1 MENNDFKFKLKNE
14 SEKYN
19 FNLTCD
25 MLNKFEIYKDLLL
38 EWNNKFNLTAI
49 TDEDEIIVKHFIDCM
64 FCIKYIK
71 NGDRVID
78 IGSGAG
84 FPGIVIAIMLNNT
97 IDITLADSL
106 NKRITFLNE
115 VINKLNLD
123 KTNAIHK
130 RIEDIK
136 SDDVE
141 MYDIVVCRAVAKTN
155 VLTEFSA
162 KYLKIGGKCVFMKSS
177 NINDE
182 INLSLN
188 AFKILKCKFERQ
200 ENYKIVVN
208 DETFLRS
215 ILTIKKIDKTP
226 NIYPRS
232 MAKIKVNPL

>member
-115 VINKLNLD
+115 VIDKLNLN

-141 MYDIVVCRAVAKTN
+141 MYDIVVCRV
-155 VLTEFSA
+155 
-162 KYLKIGGKCVFMKSS
+162 
-177 NINDE
+177 
-182 INLSLN
+182 
-188 AFKILKCKFERQ
+188 Q
-200 ENYKIVVN
+200 
-208 DETFLRS
+208 S
-215 ILTIKKIDKTP
+215 I
-226 NIYPRS
+226 
-232 MAKIKVNPL
+232 